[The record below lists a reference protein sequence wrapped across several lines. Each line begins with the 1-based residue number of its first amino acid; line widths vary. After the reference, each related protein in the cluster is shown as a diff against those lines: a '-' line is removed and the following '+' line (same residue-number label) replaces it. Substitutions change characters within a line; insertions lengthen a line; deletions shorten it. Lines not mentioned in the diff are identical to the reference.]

1 VFVFAFILGSFDVT
15 KQRNMKIRVRRK
27 AHTPKA
33 AAPARTTLSFCSTGS
48 NQASKQQ
55 LTLYNLDLTTLE
67 ARRADFVVV
76 AV

>member
-1 VFVFAFILGSFDVT
+1 MRVSCVCVFVFAFILGSFDVT

-48 NQASKQQ
+48 NPKKAKRLLAYAVKLARAS
-55 LTLYNLDLTTLE
+55 
-67 ARRADFVVV
+67 R
-76 AV
+76 